1 MIRQL
6 NFSFGKRVQPIVQ
19 AEATE
24 CGLASIAMVAGYFGH
39 EASLAAL
46 RRQYPVSLKGASL
59 EQIMKVAVAV
69 GLRARAL
76 KVELDE
82 LSLLATPAIL
92 HWNLNHFVVLESI
105 NKHAAVVCDPAV
117 GRRSVSLQELS
128 ECFTGVALELT
139 PGFDFVR
146 KREESPIELGRLV
159 GRVTGLRKALL
170 QLFILA
176 IALESLALVAPLF
189 NQWILDGAIVSGDE
203 KLLTKLA
210 IGLTLVG
217 MTHAAIGAL
226 RSWVALFVSSNFT
239 LQWLSNVMA
248 HLVGLP
254 VAYFEKRSASD
265 ILSRFSSVNAIQ
277 RTLTVTMV
285 DAVLDI
291 ILVIGTGAM
300 MAVYSWKLATVPVL
314 AALLYGFIK
323 VLRFSTVRAA
333 QISSI
338 SSQARE
344 QAYFFETLRGI
355 RSIKL
360 ANRHIERTSAW
371 SNLWVDSMNANVKLR
386 KLDLMFSGAWS
397 VVGTLSNAAVLW
409 IGAASVMN
417 KDLSIGMFF
426 AFISYKDQFAG
437 RMNSTIDRV
446 VEYKLL
452 SVQTERLSDIVLT
465 PAEQDAGTMV
475 GTVPDEL
482 GLSLHDVSFSYEG
495 DHHYLLRRVTLSV
508 MPGECIAIVGP
519 SGSGKTTLLK
529 VLLGVVPMSQGTMLV
544 GGIELGKLGLR
555 EYRDRIA
562 AVMQDDR
569 LFAGSVLDNICFMD
583 ERPDQDWAVECAKRA
598 FVHDEISAMVMGYH
612 TLIGDMGSALSGG
625 QHQRILLARALY
637 RRPQI
642 LFLDEAT
649 SHLDVENEKLIARS
663 LANLSITRI
672 MIAHRP
678 ETIEIADRIFRL
690 HQGELR
696 EEKRAP
702 PLPRKHA
709 TESLTE

>member
-1 MIRQL
+1 MMRQL
-6 NFSFGKRVQPIVQ
+6 NFSFGKKVRPIVQ

-24 CGLASIAMVAGYFGH
+24 CGLASIAMVAEYFGH
-39 EASLAAL
+39 ETSLSAL

-59 EQIMKVAVAV
+59 EQIMKVAAAF
-69 GLRARAL
+69 GLRTRAL
-76 KVELDE
+76 KAELEE
-82 LSLLATPAIL
+82 LSLLSTPAIL
-92 HWNLNHFVVLESI
+92 HWNLNHFVVLESMS
-105 NKHAAVVCDPAV
+105 KDAAVVCDPAV
-117 GRRSVSLQELS
+117 GRRTVSLQELS

-146 KREESPIELGRLV
+146 KRQEPPIELGRV
-159 GRVTGLRKALL
+159 IGRVTGLQKALL

-189 NQWILDGAIVSGDE
+189 NQWILDGAIVTGDE
-203 KLLTKLA
+203 RLLTKLA
-210 IGLTLVG
+210 IGLVLVG
-217 MTHAAIGAL
+217 MTQAAISTL

-239 LQWLSNVMA
+239 LQWLNNVMA

-277 RTLTVTMV
+277 RTLTVTVV

-291 ILVIGTGAM
+291 ILLIGTGTM
-300 MAVYSWKLATVPVL
+300 MAIYSWKLATVPVC
-314 AALLYGFIK
+314 AAMLYGLIK
-323 VLRFSTVRAA
+323 LLRFSTVRSA
-333 QISSI
+333 QVSSI
-338 SSQARE
+338 ALQAKE

-360 ANRHIERTSAW
+360 ANRHVERTSAW
-371 SNLWVDSMNANVKLR
+371 SNLWVDSMNASLRLR
-386 KLDLMFSGAWS
+386 KLDLMFSAAWS
-397 VVGTLSNAAVLW
+397 IVGTLSNAAVLW
-409 IGAASVMN
+409 VGATSVMD

-426 AFISYKDQFAG
+426 AFISYKDQFSG
-437 RMNSTIDRV
+437 RMNSTIDRI

-465 PAEQDAGTMV
+465 PVEQDEGTMV
-475 GTVPDEL
+475 GALPAEL
-482 GLSLHDVSFSYEG
+482 GLSLSDVSFSYEG

-508 MPGECIAIVGP
+508 TPGECIAIVGP

-529 VLLGVVPMSQGTMLV
+529 ILLGVVPLSHGTMRV
-544 GGIELGKLGLR
+544 GGIEINKLGLR
-555 EYRDRIA
+555 EYRNRIA

-583 ERPDQDWAVECAKRA
+583 EHPDLEWAVECAKMA
-598 FVHDEISAMVMGYH
+598 FVHDEINAMVMGYH

-649 SHLDVENEKLIARS
+649 SHLDIANEKLIARS

-678 ETIEIADRIFRL
+678 ETIEIADRIFRV
-690 HQGELR
+690 HHGEVR
-696 EEKRAP
+696 EVKLAP
-702 PLPRKHA
+702 GLPRDHA
-709 TESLTE
+709 TASLVG